1 MRRCSHAVELSERI
15 YLLFRLVVVAC
26 WLLCSRSLSAAVSPS
41 LLLKVFELSVR
52 PLIIMAELR
61 RVGRVRARKRVIQF
75 DVSSLTSLHLLEP
88 LLAVLQTVAPRAE
101 EAVVGEEVGQ
111 PTLARAS
118 VFDVG
123 LVVFGIALD
132 EFIHL

>member
-1 MRRCSHAVELSERI
+1 
-15 YLLFRLVVVAC
+15 
-26 WLLCSRSLSAAVSPS
+26 
-41 LLLKVFELSVR
+41 
-52 PLIIMAELR
+52 MAELR

-75 DVSSLTSLHLLEP
+75 DVSGLTSLHLLEP
-88 LLAVLQTVAPRAE
+88 LLAVLQTVTPRAE

-111 PTLARAS
+111 STLARAS

-123 LVVFGIALD
+123 LVVFWIALD

>member
-75 DVSSLTSLHLLEP
+75 DVSSLTSLHLLKP
-88 LLAVLQTVAPRAE
+88 LPAVLQTVAPCTE
-101 EAVVGEEVGQ
+101 EA
-111 PTLARAS
+111 
-118 VFDVG
+118 
-123 LVVFGIALD
+123 
-132 EFIHL
+132 FIR